1 MGTLFA
7 TIITQATLM
16 AGAAV
21 LPDKDVTATPPPI
34 EQQASTE
41 SIQSSEEWNDSILDL

>member
-21 LPDKDVTATPPPI
+21 LPDKGEVSATPPPI

-41 SIQSSEEWNDSILDL
+41 SIQSSEDWNVQF

>member
-21 LPDKDVTATPPPI
+21 LPETDVSATPPPI
-34 EQQASTE
+34 EQQATPESTK
-41 SIQSSEEWNDSILDL
+41 SSEDWNDSILDL